1 MAFRQGK
8 QLKKSTSKG
17 GVCKTR
23 TGYLQM
29 ADVDGKMRI
38 EKIVNNIKNQKKT
51 QIWIYKLCHENIS

>member
-1 MAFRQGK
+1 MAFMQGK

-23 TGYLQM
+23 TGYLRM

-38 EKIVNNIKNQKKT
+38 EKIVNNNKNKKT
-51 QIWIYKLCHENIS
+51 QIWIYKLCH

>member
-38 EKIVNNIKNQKKT
+38 EKIVNNNKNKKNT
-51 QIWIYKLCHENIS
+51 NLDI

>member
-1 MAFRQGK
+1 MAFMQGK

-38 EKIVNNIKNQKKT
+38 EKIVNNNKNRKNT
-51 QIWIYKLCHENIS
+51 NLDI